1 MAYNRYIYDKAED
14 VLSYRRQKAFE
25 DAEARREEIY
35 SKLPRVREIERQLAS
50 TGFSA
55 AREVAARSSDIK
67 TELTRLKETN
77 QRLQTEL
84 RVLLVRNG
92 YTTADLEEQYICP
105 KCTDHGYIDGRMCGC
120 MKSLLRE
127 ITFKELN
134 SLSPLAL
141 ATFDTFDLSY
151 YSDTPEDNGK
161 VPRKVM
167 ENIYNYCK
175 NYAETFDGHGRSIYM
190 EGGTGLGKTHLSL
203 AIANRVIER
212 GFGVIYCSAPDI
224 LEKIRYE
231 HFGKNYTRETLGH
244 LEECDLLILD
254 DLGTE
259 FPNPF
264 TNSVVYNLVNKRIML
279 QKPTIMNTNLD
290 REQIKKLYTERF
302 LSRMMGEQIYLT
314 FIGKDVRIAKGLKK

>member
-1 MAYNRYIYDKAED
+1 MAYNRYIYDKAEN
-14 VLSYRRQKAFE
+14 VLSFRRQKAFQ
-25 DAEARREEIY
+25 DAEERRQKIY

-55 AREVAARSSDIK
+55 AKAVADGSSDIK
-67 TELTRLKETN
+67 TELSKLKETN

-84 RVLLVRNG
+84 SILLVKNG

-105 KCTDHGYIDGRMCGC
+105 LCTDHGFVDGRMCGC
-120 MKSLLRE
+120 MKNLLRE
-127 ITFKELN
+127 ITFNELN

-141 ATFDTFDLSY
+141 ARFDTFDLSY
-151 YSDTPEDNGK
+151 YPNTPDENGK
-161 VPRKVM
+161 VPRVRM
-167 ENIYNYCK
+167 EKIFNFCK
-175 NYAETFDGHGRSIYM
+175 NYAEEFDGHGKSVYM

-224 LEKIRYE
+224 LEKMRFE
-231 HFGKNYTRETLGH
+231 NFSKNFSRETLGH

-264 TNSVVYNLVNKRIML
+264 SSSCVYNLVNKRILL
-279 QKPTIMNTNLD
+279 QKPTIMNTNLSH
-290 REQIKKLYTERF
+290 EQIKKFYTERF
-302 LSRMMGEQIYLT
+302 LSRMIGEQIYLT
-314 FIGKDVRIAKGLKK
+314 FIGKDVRITRGRMK